1 MATVP
6 TGGPDRAGEITPV
19 VASGGTGRRRRPSGE
34 PPPLPWRVER
44 RTQVSAVLVV
54 ATLGLA
60 LAMAATPV
68 LRVVTSVDL
77 ALLRGLAG
85 LRADPVTDAL
95 DGVTALTSTAVLRG
109 AAWATLLVLVLARRW
124 RHLVV
129 YLVVTITVV
138 VLVTEVAFAL
148 GRPRPTG
155 VEILGSWEG
164 YAFPSRPVAGAALVL
179 VGALSTLVP
188 AGRLRTRAAW
198 AAAALVAVV
207 CLARL
212 YLAVDHPSDV
222 LAALVLG
229 GLLPL
234 AAFRLLT
241 PDDLAPVTYR
251 RPTGAHLELSAERH
265 RAIERALDQ
274 QLGLAVEGVEPFGLA
289 GSAGSTPMR
298 LVVRGAEGR
307 RTAVFAKLYAVTH
320 LRSDRWYKLMRT
332 VLYGRLEDEKPFST
346 VRRLVEYEDH
356 LLRLL
361 RDAGLPTPAPLGFV
375 EITPEREYLIVM
387 EFLDG
392 AEELGSAAVTESVV
406 DSGLRV
412 VRMLWEAGV
421 AHRDLKP
428 SNLLVRDGEVLL
440 IDVAFATVRPTP
452 WRQAVDL
459 ANMMLALALRS
470 SADLVYRRAL
480 LQFAADDIAEA
491 FAASRSVTLPT
502 QLRSRLR
509 EDDRDLIAEFRRLA
523 PQREPVSIQLWS
535 VRRVAV
541 TAGVLVALLI
551 GLGLVASYA
560 QVVGWA

>member
-1 MATVP
+1 V
-6 TGGPDRAGEITPV
+6 
-19 VASGGTGRRRRPSGE
+19 TGR
-34 PPPLPWRVER
+34 
-44 RTQVSAVLVV
+44 V
-54 ATLGLA
+54 A
-60 LAMAATPV
+60 
-68 LRVVTSVDL
+68 
-77 ALLRGLAG
+77 
-85 LRADPVTDAL
+85 
-95 DGVTALTSTAVLRG
+95 
-109 AAWATLLVLVLARRW
+109 
-124 RHLVV
+124 
-129 YLVVTITVV
+129 
-138 VLVTEVAFAL
+138 EVAFAL

-155 VEILGSWEG
+155 VEILGEWEG
-164 YAFPSRPVAGAALVL
+164 YSFPSRPVAGTAMVL
-179 VGALSTLVP
+179 VAGLFTLAP
-188 AGRLRTRAAW
+188 PGRLRTRAAV
-198 AAAALVAVV
+198 AGVALVGVL

-234 AAFRLLT
+234 AAFRLIT
-241 PDDLAPVTYR
+241 PDEVVPVTYH
-251 RPTGAHLELSAERH
+251 RPTGAHLELSSARH
-265 RAIERALDQ
+265 DAIVRALDQ
-274 QLGLAVEGVEPFGLA
+274 QLGLVVESVEPFGLA

-298 LVVRGAEGR
+298 LVVRGADGPSTE
-307 RTAVFAKLYAVTH
+307 VFGKLYAVTH

-356 LLRLL
+356 MLRLL
-361 RDAGLPTPAPLGFV
+361 RDAGLPTPAPYGFV
-375 EITPEREYLIVM
+375 EITPEREYLILM
-387 EFLDG
+387 EFFAG
-392 AEELGSAAVTESVV
+392 SEELGVAAVGERVI

-459 ANMMLALALRS
+459 ANMMLALALTS
-470 SADLVYRRAL
+470 SADLVYQRAL
-480 LQFAADDIAEA
+480 RQFAAEDIAEA

-509 EDDRDLIAEFRRLA
+509 ADDRDLIAEFRRLA
-523 PQREPVSIQLWS
+523 PQRAPVSIQLWS

-541 TAGVLVALLI
+541 TAAVLLAALLGI
-551 GLGLVASYA
+551 GLVASFA
-560 QVVGWA
+560 EVVGWA

>member
-6 TGGPDRAGEITPV
+6 TGDAGGAADITPV
-19 VASGGTGRRRRPSGE
+19 VAGVGTGRRRRPSGE
-34 PPPLPWRVER
+34 APPLPWRVER
-44 RTQVSAVLVV
+44 RTQVSVALVA

-60 LAMAATPV
+60 LAMATTPV
-68 LRVVTSVDL
+68 LRVVTSADL
-77 ALLRGLAG
+77 AV
-85 LRADPVTDAL
+85 LRALARLRAGPLTEVM
-95 DGVTALTSTAVLRG
+95 DGVTVLGSMPVLRG
-109 AAWATLLVLVLARRW
+109 AAWATLLVLLLARRW

-129 YLVVTITVV
+129 YLVVTLTVT
-138 VLVTEVAFAL
+138 VLVAEVAFAL

-155 VEILGSWEG
+155 VEILGEWEG
-164 YAFPSRPVAGAALVL
+164 YSFPSRPVAGTAMVL
-179 VGALSTLVP
+179 VAGLFTLAP
-188 AGRLRTRAAW
+188 PGRLRTRAAV
-198 AAAALVAVV
+198 AGVALVAVL

-234 AAFRLLT
+234 AAFRLIT
-241 PDDLAPVTYR
+241 PDEVVPVTYH
-251 RPTGAHLELSAERH
+251 RPTGAHLELSSARH
-265 RAIERALDQ
+265 DAIVRALDQ
-274 QLGLAVEGVEPFGLA
+274 QLGLVVESVEPFGLA

-298 LVVRGAEGR
+298 LVVRGADGPSTE
-307 RTAVFAKLYAVTH
+307 VFGKLYAVTH

-356 LLRLL
+356 MLRLL
-361 RDAGLPTPAPLGFV
+361 RDAGLPTPAPYGFV
-375 EITPEREYLIVM
+375 EITPEREYLILM
-387 EFLDG
+387 EFFAG
-392 AEELGSAAVTESVV
+392 SEELGVAAVGERVI

-459 ANMMLALALRS
+459 ANMMLALALTS
-470 SADLVYRRAL
+470 SADLVYQRAL
-480 LQFAADDIAEA
+480 RQFAAEDIAEA

-509 EDDRDLIAEFRRLA
+509 ADDRDLIAEFRRLA
-523 PQREPVSIQLWS
+523 PQRAPVSIQLWS

-541 TAGVLVALLI
+541 TAAVLLAALLGI
-551 GLGLVASYA
+551 GLVASFA
-560 QVVGWA
+560 EVVGWA

>member
-6 TGGPDRAGEITPV
+6 TGDAGRAGDITPV
-19 VASGGTGRRRRPSGE
+19 VAEAGTGRRRRPSGE
-34 PPPLPWRVER
+34 APPLPWRVER
-44 RTQVSAVLVV
+44 RTQASAVLVV

-60 LAMAATPV
+60 LAMTTTPV
-68 LRVVTSVDL
+68 LRGVTSVDL
-77 ALLRGLAG
+77 AILHGLAR
-85 LRADPVTDAL
+85 LRADPVTEVMDDVIAL
-95 DGVTALTSTAVLRG
+95 GSAPVLRG
-109 AAWATLLVLVLARRW
+109 AAWATLIVLVVARRW
-124 RHLVV
+124 RHLVA
-129 YLVVTITVV
+129 YLVVTLTVT

-155 VEILGSWEG
+155 LEILGAWEG
-164 YAFPSRPVAGAALVL
+164 YSFPSRPVAAAAMVM
-179 VGALSTLVP
+179 VAGLSTLVP
-188 AGRLRTRAAW
+188 AGRLRTRG
-198 AAAALVAVV
+198 ALAAVV
-207 CLARL
+207 LVGVLCMARL

-241 PDDLAPVTYR
+241 PDEVVPVTYR
-251 RPTGAHLELSAERH
+251 RSTGAHLELSRARH
-265 RAIERALDQ
+265 DAIVRALDQ
-274 QLGLAVEGVEPFGLA
+274 QLGLFVESVEPFGLA

-298 LVVRGAEGR
+298 LAVREADGT
-307 RTAVFAKLYAVTH
+307 RTEVFGKLYAVTH
-320 LRSDRWYKLMRT
+320 LRSDRWYKLTRT

-356 LLRLL
+356 MLRLL
-361 RDAGLPTPAPLGFV
+361 RDAGLPTPAPYGFV

-387 EFLDG
+387 EFLSG
-392 AEELGSAAVTESVV
+392 SEELGSASVDEREV
-406 DSGLRV
+406 DSGLRI
-412 VRMLWEAGV
+412 VRKLWEAGV

-470 SADLVYRRAL
+470 SAELVYQRAL
-480 LQFAADDIAEA
+480 RQFAAEDIAEA

-509 EDDRDLIAEFRRLA
+509 DDDRDLIAEFRRLA
-523 PQREPVSIQLWS
+523 PQRQPVSIQLWS

-541 TAGVLVALLI
+541 TAAVLLAVAVGV
-551 GLGLVASYA
+551 GLVASYA
-560 QVVGWA
+560 EVVGWA

>member
-1 MATVP
+1 
-6 TGGPDRAGEITPV
+6 
-19 VASGGTGRRRRPSGE
+19 
-34 PPPLPWRVER
+34 VER
-44 RTQVSAVLVV
+44 RTQVFAVLVV

-77 ALLRGLAG
+77 ALLRGLAR
-85 LRADPVTDAL
+85 LRSDAVTDVL
-95 DGVTALTSTAVLRG
+95 DGVAVLTSTPVLRG
-109 AAWATLLVLVLARRW
+109 AAWATLVVLVLARRW

-129 YLVVTITVV
+129 YLVVTLTVV

-148 GRPRPTG
+148 GRPRPAG
-155 VEILGSWEG
+155 VVILGDWEG
-164 YAFPSRPVAGAALVL
+164 YSFPSRPVAGAALVL
-179 VGALSTLVP
+179 VAVLCTLVP
-188 AGRLRTRAAW
+188 AGRLRTRAAVV
-198 AAAALVAVV
+198 ALALVAVL
-207 CLARL
+207 CLSRL

-222 LAALVLG
+222 VAGLVLG

-241 PDDLAPVTYR
+241 PDEVAPVTYR
-251 RPTGAHLELSAERH
+251 RRTGAHLELSERRH
-265 RAIERALDQ
+265 GAIVRALDQ
-274 QLGLAVEGVEPFGLA
+274 QLGLTVVSVEPFGLA

-298 LVVRGAEGR
+298 LVVRGADGR
-307 RTAVFAKLYAVTH
+307 STTVFGKLYAVTH

-356 LLRLL
+356 MLRLL
-361 RDAGLPTPAPLGFV
+361 RDAGLPTPRPLGFV
-375 EITPEREYLIVM
+375 EITPEREYLILM
-387 EFLDG
+387 EFLAG
-392 AEELGSAAVTESVV
+392 AEELRTAALTEDVV

-412 VRMLWEAGV
+412 VRKLWEAGV

-428 SNLLVRDGEVLL
+428 SNLLVRGGQVLL

-459 ANMMLALALRS
+459 ANMMLALALRG
-470 SADLVYRRAL
+470 SADVVYRRAL

-491 FAASRSVTLPT
+491 FAASRSVTIPT
-502 QLRSRLR
+502 QLRSMLR
-509 EDDRDLIAEFRRLA
+509 EDGRDLISEFRRLA

-541 TAGVLVALLI
+541 TAGVLLALLL

-560 QVVGWA
+560 EVVGWT